1 MKYEFDAKV
10 YRKYGLMT
18 MAKDILCFVAVIVA
32 ANVFLIMVKG
42 SELPFDEPM
51 WLWGQWLIPFIISVL
66 GYVYHYFKRRENV
79 NLDYIVIEQGE
90 DGEPSNVLMRVQG
103 KDYLIQS
110 VTALRRTLMGNVIV
124 RGVILR
130 MDGAQCID
138 KKKKMVI
145 LPCFKD
151 MDEILRSL
159 ERYQR
164 VSNARAWEEAHDAR
178 I

>member
-1 MKYEFDAKV
+1 MKHEFDAKV
-10 YRKYGLMT
+10 YRKYGLIG
-18 MAKDILCFVAVIVA
+18 MAIQMLCFAAAIVA
-32 ANVFLIMVKG
+32 ANVFLVAVNG
-42 SELPFDEPM
+42 SELPFNEPL
-51 WLWGQWLIPFIISVL
+51 WLWGQWLIPLILSVI
-66 GYVYHYFKRRENV
+66 GYVYQYFKRRENV

-164 VSNARAWEEAHDAR
+164 VLVSRAWEETHDVR
-178 I
+178 V